1 MTVLFRGRLPLPP
14 GINASYKIVRIR
26 RAGGREYQRLGETPE
41 LRQFKKDAALE
52 LSQTKVDVT
61 LWEQIRHALPRKT
74 PLQGEITFFFETMW
88 RRDVDGGIKHT
99 IDAVFA
105 HLILNDNLLVDL
117 HVRKLVDKN
126 DPHTDVEIS
135 LLKDEPLWQQS

>member
-1 MTVLFRGRLPLPP
+1 MTGCLFRGRLPLLP
-14 GINASYKIVRIR
+14 GINQSYKIVRVK
-26 RAGGREYQRLGETPE
+26 RAGGGEYQRLGETSV

-52 LSQTKVDVT
+52 LSQTKVDRK

-88 RRDVDGGIKHT
+88 RRDVDGGIKHVV
-99 IDAVFA
+99 DAVFA

-117 HVRKLVDKN
+117 HIKKQVNRD
-126 DPHTDVEIS
+126 DPHVDVEIN
-135 LLKDEPLWQQS
+135 LM